1 MLLVMKMPTAG
12 TGATLN
18 VVIAVVLAVVII
30 LLGMGALLLV
40 RMLASREVKKGIQ
53 QKPVVEGHQI
63 YRGTGKCIDC
73 ESQFKDEQWRGG
85 SNKCYDCEKDLVAR
99 TGSGYGAMKSKC
111 FDC

>member
-1 MLLVMKMPTAG
+1 MLLVMKMPTG
-12 TGATLN
+12 TTFN
-18 VVIAVVLAVVII
+18 VVIAVVLALVIV

-53 QKPVVEGHQI
+53 QKPSVVEGHQI